1 MVQLRL
7 TNDDWAP
14 PSPIPFPG
22 RRDDAGPT
30 PGPTLGSAPGRGA
43 GRLDPMSGSAEREVE
58 KALAHV
64 QAKLDDLN
72 NQLEAFDPIPMRAWR
87 YDPEDDG
94 PRAA

>member
-22 RRDDAGPT
+22 RRDDAG
-30 PGPTLGSAPGRGA
+30 SAPGRGPGRDA

-58 KALAHV
+58 KALARV
-64 QAKLDDLN
+64 QANINDLTE
-72 NQLEAFDPIPMRAWR
+72 QLEAFDPIPMRAWR

>member
-22 RRDDAGPT
+22 RRDDAGSAP
-30 PGPTLGSAPGRGA
+30 GSAPGRTA
-43 GRLDPMSGSAEREVE
+43 GRLDLGASSAEREVE
-58 KALAHV
+58 KALARV
-64 QAKLDDLN
+64 QANINDLTE
-72 NQLEAFDPIPMRAWR
+72 QLEAFDPIPMRAWR